1 MSTGLV
7 RKQKLLP
14 NFVNFL
20 KNNKKKRLYNG
31 WKSIRGLD
39 VLVLLCTAGER
50 ILLGG
55 RGGGG
60 GAHLLAEVSAT
71 KQKYS
76 FFFDKKTRAFL
87 VDFRRVKSAAE
98 I

>member
-14 NFVNFL
+14 NFVHFL
-20 KNNKKKRLYNG
+20 KNNNKKKRLYNG

-60 GAHLLAEVSAT
+60 GALLLAEVSAT

-76 FFFDKKTRAFL
+76 FFDKKLELFY
-87 VDFRRVKSAAE
+87 
-98 I
+98 